1 MITRMRK
8 KRHYHEKLD
17 SQLEEWDSRIG
28 LLALEL
34 KKHKTD
40 ATVEHE
46 EEIEKLRTKQAALQ
60 EEVAALKQTR
70 GKTWV
75 DIKSRVEKS
84 ASELKAALDKALLRH
99 M

>member
-1 MITRMRK
+1 MITLMRK
-8 KRHYHEKLD
+8 KSHYHEKLD
-17 SQLEEWDSRIG
+17 SQLEEWDSRID

-34 KKHKTD
+34 KKHKAD
-40 ATVEHE
+40 AKVEHAE
-46 EEIEKLRTKQAALQ
+46 QIEKLRNKQAALQ

-75 DIKSRVEKS
+75 DLKSRVEKS
-84 ASELKAALDKALLRH
+84 ALELKAALDKALLRH

>member
-1 MITRMRK
+1 MITLMRK

-17 SQLEEWDSRIG
+17 SQLEEWGSRID

-34 KKHKTD
+34 KKQKTD

-46 EEIEKLRTKQAALQ
+46 EQIEKLRNKQTALQ
-60 EEVAALKQTR
+60 VKVAALKQTR

-75 DIKSRVEKS
+75 GLKSSVEKG
-84 ASELKAALDKALLRH
+84 ALEFKAALEEALLRH

>member
-1 MITRMRK
+1 MITLMRK
-8 KRHYHEKLD
+8 KKHYHEKLD
-17 SQLEEWDSRIG
+17 SQLEEWDSRID

-46 EEIEKLRTKQAALQ
+46 EQIEKLRNKQAALQ
-60 EEVAALKQTR
+60 EKVAALKQTR

-75 DIKSRVEKS
+75 DLKSSVEKG
-84 ASELKAALDKALLRH
+84 ALELKASLDKALLRH

>member
-1 MITRMRK
+1 MIPLMRK

-17 SQLEEWDSRIG
+17 SQLEEWDSRID

-34 KKHKTD
+34 KKHKKD
-40 ATVEHE
+40 AKVEHE
-46 EEIEKLRTKQAALQ
+46 EQIEKLRNKQAALQ
-60 EEVAALKQTR
+60 EKVAKLKQTR

-75 DIKSRVEKS
+75 DLKSRVEKG
-84 ASELKAALDKALLRH
+84 ALEFKAALEKALLRH

>member
-17 SQLEEWDSRIG
+17 SQLEQWGSRID

-46 EEIEKLRTKQAALQ
+46 E
-60 EEVAALKQTR
+60 
-70 GKTWV
+70 
-75 DIKSRVEKS
+75 
-84 ASELKAALDKALLRH
+84 
-99 M
+99 

>member
-1 MITRMRK
+1 MRK

-17 SQLEEWDSRIG
+17 SQLEEWDSRID

-40 ATVEHE
+40 AKVEQE
-46 EEIEKLRTKQAALQ
+46 EQIEKFRNKQAALQ
-60 EEVAALKQTR
+60 EKVAALKQTR

-75 DIKSRVEKS
+75 DLKSSVEKG
-84 ASELKAALDKALLRH
+84 ALEFKAALEKALLRH